1 MSGLTL
7 DRKLFCWHTISKG
20 EKSFDATCMD
30 KQSFAVVAA
39 AAEAWLWH
47 RGPHVQHCH
56 CRFYSCSLPR
66 QGQFTQSSVLS
77 WLILTR
83 HLRAYHHLVV
93 ASMQHHT
100 QIDESWKFLL
110 QQSTLL
116 KHPS

>member
-39 AAEAWLWH
+39 AAAAAAAAA
-47 RGPHVQHCH
+47 
-56 CRFYSCSLPR
+56 SCSLPR

-116 KHPS
+116 KNPS